1 MLISNVY
8 AKKAVQLIHVC
19 FNAEP
24 DPDPALNLNADVK
37 PMQIHAD
44 LDQNPASGQT
54 SMSQE
59 VDF

>member
-1 MLISNVY
+1 M
-8 AKKAVQLIHVC
+8 
-19 FNAEP
+19 EP
-24 DPDPALNLNADVK
+24 VPDPALNLNADVK

-54 SMSQE
+54 STSQE